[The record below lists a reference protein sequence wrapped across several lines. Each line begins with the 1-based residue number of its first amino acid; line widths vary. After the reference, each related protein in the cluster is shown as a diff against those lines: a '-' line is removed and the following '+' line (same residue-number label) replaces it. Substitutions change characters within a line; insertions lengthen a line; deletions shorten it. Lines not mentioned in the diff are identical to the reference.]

1 MFANR
6 SILHEQARPAVIR
19 ESRRAP
25 WLAVSVVCFGAFMG
39 QLDAS
44 IVTITFPAME
54 HTFRV
59 SVAEVQW
66 VSLVY
71 LLGLIAMLAPAG
83 RLGDAAG
90 RELVYIYGFAVFT
103 VASAACGLA
112 PSLGVLVGLRI
123 IQAAGAAMLQSNSVA
138 LVTTSAP
145 KNRMR
150 FALGVQAGA
159 QSVGL
164 GFGPPLGG
172 LVPSTVGWRAVYWV
186 NVPVGVAALVAGRYL
201 LPRTRQFSPREKFD
215 WPGTLL
221 LVAWTSALLLV
232 LSAASG
238 LHLPAWLT
246 ALLAAIGVAGAI
258 AFVRREIRTRHPLI
272 PVWLLRSAPV
282 ALALTGAACGYL
294 TLFGP
299 LVLIPQLLGHEPGGE
314 ARTGLLLS
322 ALPIGFGVAALFG
335 DAVLPKAWGDR
346 RRGFTGAALTC
357 TVMCA
362 AIFVPVTQTPVVAEL
377 ALTGLGLGIFVPANN
392 TVIMRTTA
400 DSSASLL
407 GGLVNMARGI
417 GTTLGIA
424 LMALAL
430 HLGNPD
436 KSGHGYAESA
446 QARPAFIVLAVVS
459 AVAAAIALASRAQPR
474 GQAAQGGG
482 PVRCLRDTK
491 HRTS

>member
-1 MFANR
+1 MFAYR
-6 SILHEQARPAVIR
+6 SILHEPARPAVIR

-25 WLAVSVVCFGAFMG
+25 WLAVGVVCFGAFMG

-54 HTFRV
+54 HTFRAP
-59 SVAEVQW
+59 VAEVQW

-71 LLGLIAMLAPAG
+71 LIGLIAMLAPAG

-90 RELVYIYGFAVFT
+90 RKLVYTYGFAVFT

-112 PSLGVLVGLRI
+112 PSLGALVGLRLV
-123 IQAAGAAMLQSNSVA
+123 QAAGAAMLQSNSVA

-145 KNRMR
+145 KDRMR

-164 GFGPPLGG
+164 ALGPTLGG
-172 LVPSTVGWRAVYWV
+172 LLTSTVGWRAVYWV
-186 NVPVGVAALVAGRYL
+186 NVPVGIVAVVAGRYL

-246 ALLAAIGVAGAI
+246 ALLVAVGVAGGI
-258 AFVRREIRTRHPLI
+258 AFVRLELRTQHPLI
-272 PVWLLRSAPV
+272 PVWLLRSASV
-282 ALALTGAACGYL
+282 AFALIGAACGYL

-299 LVLIPQLLGHEPGGE
+299 LVLIPQLLGHGPGGE

-322 ALPIGFGVAALFG
+322 ALPVGFGVAALLG

-346 RRGFTGAALTC
+346 RRGFAGATLTC
-357 TVMCA
+357 AAMCA
-362 AIFVPVTQTPVVAEL
+362 AIFLPVTQTTVVAEL
-377 ALTGLGLGIFVPANN
+377 ALAGLGLGIFIPANN
-392 TVIMRTTA
+392 TVIMRAAA

-417 GTTLGIA
+417 GTTLGIS
-424 LMALAL
+424 LIALAL
-430 HLGNPD
+430 YLGSLD
-436 KSGHGYAESA
+436 RSGHGYAESA
-446 QARPAFIVLAVVS
+446 QARPAFILLAVAS
-459 AVAAAIALASRAQPR
+459 AVAAVIALASRAQ
-474 GQAAQGGG
+474 GAGGAVQGGG
-482 PVRCLRDTK
+482 SVSA
-491 HRTS
+491 HR

>member
-1 MFANR
+1 
-6 SILHEQARPAVIR
+6 
-19 ESRRAP
+19 
-25 WLAVSVVCFGAFMG
+25 
-39 QLDAS
+39 
-44 IVTITFPAME
+44 
-54 HTFRV
+54 
-59 SVAEVQW
+59 
-66 VSLVY
+66 
-71 LLGLIAMLAPAG
+71 
-83 RLGDAAG
+83 
-90 RELVYIYGFAVFT
+90 
-103 VASAACGLA
+103 
-112 PSLGVLVGLRI
+112 
-123 IQAAGAAMLQSNSVA
+123 MLQSNSVA

-145 KNRMR
+145 KDRMR

-164 GFGPPLGG
+164 ALGPTLGG
-172 LVPSTVGWRAVYWV
+172 LLTSTVGWRAVYWV

-246 ALLAAIGVAGAI
+246 ALLAAIGVAGGI

-282 ALALTGAACGYL
+282 AWALIGAACGYL

-299 LVLIPQLLGHEPGGE
+299 LMLIPQLLGPGPGGE

-322 ALPIGFGVAALFG
+322 ALPIGFGVTALFG

-346 RRGFTGAALTC
+346 PRGFTGAALTC

-362 AIFVPVTQTPVVAEL
+362 AIFIPVTQTTVVAEL
-377 ALTGLGLGIFVPANN
+377 ALAGLGLGIFVPANN

-417 GTTLGIA
+417 GTTLGIS

-446 QARPAFIVLAVVS
+446 QAQPAFIVLAVVS
-459 AVAAAIALASRAQPR
+459 AVAAAIALASRAR
-474 GQAAQGGG
+474 GQTERFREADPSGA
-482 PVRCLRDTK
+482 
-491 HRTS
+491 HR